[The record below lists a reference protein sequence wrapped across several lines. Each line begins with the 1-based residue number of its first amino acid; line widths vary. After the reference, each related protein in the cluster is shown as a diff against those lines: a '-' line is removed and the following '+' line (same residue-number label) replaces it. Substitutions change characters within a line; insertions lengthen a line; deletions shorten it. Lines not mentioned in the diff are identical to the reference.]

1 MKIYSEKYLVKS
13 YETDMNASLK
23 LFTFMNYAQEI
34 AGQHANLLGFGYDT
48 LIKEGFVWVLS
59 RMHIIFKDIPKWK
72 DNITMYTWHKGGDRL
87 FWYRDFVVNNEDEE
101 AVIKATS
108 SWVIINIETRKMHKI
123 ELLGHPDT
131 IHLKDAITE
140 HAEKIIT
147 PHEMEYVH
155 TKKVSYSDV
164 DINKHT
170 NNAKYVEW
178 AIDSLDPEFY
188 SSIQVSDM
196 IINFNLETRLNDQVE
211 IYRHI
216 SNNNVIIE
224 GKKEKNSIFTIKMI
238 IK

>member
-1 MKIYSEKYLVKS
+1 
-13 YETDMNASLK
+13 
-23 LFTFMNYAQEI
+23 
-34 AGQHANLLGFGYDT
+34 
-48 LIKEGFVWVLS
+48 
-59 RMHIIFKDIPKWK
+59 
-72 DNITMYTWHKGGDRL
+72 
-87 FWYRDFVVNNEDEE
+87 
-101 AVIKATS
+101 
-108 SWVIINIETRKMHKI
+108 
-123 ELLGHPDT
+123 LGHPDT